1 MNRRVLIVLLLVVS
15 SLAIFIYQFK
25 YSESTKISE
34 NLKDFS
40 KMESFLSSEVGEID
54 LNKIGR
60 KENDYSFT
68 IVNKEEVHN
77 FKKLGNVSMVD
88 KNSDLINSFILFKDN
103 EKYLVYMRKI
113 YMIID

>member
-1 MNRRVLIVLLLVVS
+1 MNKRVLIVLLLVVS

-25 YSESTKISE
+25 YSKSTKISE

-40 KMESFLSSEVGEID
+40 KMESFLSSEVDEKD

-68 IVNKEEVHN
+68 VVNKEDVHN
-77 FKKLGNVSMVD
+77 FQKLGNVSMVD